1 MTTVAD
7 LDIGEVARRSGFPP
21 STLRYYERQGLIES
35 RGRHGLR
42 RRYAPEV
49 LVRLAVIALGQ
60 RAGFSLE
67 EIGATF
73 GAGSEVRIDRAQLA
87 ARADAVDRTIRDLT
101 ALRDGLRHAAT
112 CPAESHIQCPT
123 FQRLTRIALARRS
136 RGERN
141 ARPPGRTA

>member
-1 MTTVAD
+1 MAD

-21 STLRYYERQGLIES
+21 STLRYYERQGLIEP

-67 EIGATF
+67 EIRGTF
-73 GAGSEVRIDRAQLA
+73 GTDGEIHIDRAQLRA
-87 ARADAVDRTIRDLT
+87 KADAVDRAIGELT
-101 ALRDGLRHAAT
+101 ALRDGLRHAAI
-112 CPAESHIQCPT
+112 CPAESHLRCPT
-123 FQRLTRIALARRS
+123 FQRLTRVALARRG
-136 RGERN
+136 RGRQ
-141 ARPPGRTA
+141 APGTSGRTG